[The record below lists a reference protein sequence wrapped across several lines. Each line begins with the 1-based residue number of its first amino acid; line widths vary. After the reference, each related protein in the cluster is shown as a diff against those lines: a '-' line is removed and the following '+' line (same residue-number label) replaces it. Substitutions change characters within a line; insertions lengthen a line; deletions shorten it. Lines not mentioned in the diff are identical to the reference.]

1 MNEKHDYRATTQLPR
16 TDFPMKANLAEREPQ
31 QLVRWAEM
39 GLYDR
44 LLAQAK
50 QAPFVL
56 HDGPPYANGHL
67 HQGHLLN
74 KVIKDLICKVAL
86 MQQRR
91 SEFIPGWDCHG
102 LPIEQ
107 AVEKELGSRKRE
119 LSKVAIRQAC
129 RAHADKFIAIQ
140 REEFQRMGIF
150 GRWESPYVT
159 MSFDYEAQIV
169 RELARVV
176 ARGLVYRGKKP
187 VYWCINDRTALA
199 EAEIEYEDDPGP
211 SVYVGFEVDE
221 EPGRLLPQLAGKK
234 LRLAI
239 WTTTP
244 WTLPANLAI
253 AVNPTLTYLAYEL
266 RGVPTLVAQDL
277 LIPFLSAVA
286 PDEVHPQTRVVASG
300 PIDTKA
306 LRFPQRILA
315 YVEGKDLE
323 GLRYRHPFMPRV
335 SQVVLGDHVTLEAG
349 TGLVH
354 TAPGHGED
362 DYEVGLRYGLPVLAP
377 VDDRG
382 IFTAD
387 AGPFAGLQIFEANPK
402 IEALLKES
410 GALLNEPGEERVH
423 SYPHCWRCKRPVIVR
438 ATDQWFISLAHGEKG
453 GSLRERAL
461 EATERV
467 EWIPAWGKERMRGML
482 TARPDWCISRQ
493 RVWGVPIPAF
503 YCLGCGEAT
512 LDSAILAVVADRF
525 EREGADSWFEHPAES
540 LLPDGYRCARCG
552 GSAFRKEED
561 ILDVWFDS
569 GTSQAAVLKKR
580 LSWPADLYVEG
591 SDQHR
596 GWFHSSLL
604 CALAAGER
612 ESPFKACL
620 THGFVVDGEGRKLS
634 KSLRNYLEPQKLF
647 RAHGADVLRLW
658 AASEN
663 YRDDIRLSDEIL
675 ARLSDTYRKVR
686 NTLRYALANLYDF
699 DPARDRVPPGA
710 LLPLDHYVLSRL
722 QRFIDRVLRAY
733 ASYEFHLVTRS
744 AIDLCSVE
752 LSAVYFDVL
761 KDRLYCD
768 EALGERRRAA
778 QTVLH
783 QIADTLCRTL
793 APVLSFTAEEAY
805 GYVPGHAESV
815 FLAGLPAIDASA
827 IDERLET
834 EMRRN
839 LALRE
844 DVQRELERL
853 RRDKVIGSSQEAR
866 VEVWPAN
873 GSPPVSATPSELSE
887 LFIVSEVEMLAGDP
901 PAEAVVGEASGARLR
916 VVKARGM
923 RCDRCWNYRQDG
935 REVDAGYLCARCNAV
950 IGKQISH

>member
-1 MNEKHDYRATTQLPR
+1 MSEKPDYRATTQLPR

-31 QLVRWAEM
+31 QLVRWAET

-44 LLAQAK
+44 LLAQA
-50 QAPFVL
+50 QQGAFVL

-86 MQQRR
+86 MQGRR

-107 AVEKELGSRKRE
+107 AVEKDLGSRKRE
-119 LSKVAIRQAC
+119 MSKVAIRQAC
-129 RAHADKFIAIQ
+129 RAHAEKFIGIQ

-150 GRWESPYVT
+150 GRWEAPYVT
-159 MSFDYEAQIV
+159 MSFDYEAEII
-169 RELARVV
+169 RELSRVV
-176 ARGLVYRGKKP
+176 ERGLVYRGKKP
-187 VYWCINDRTALA
+187 VFWCCNDRTALA

-211 SVYVGFEVDE
+211 SAYVAFEVDE
-221 EPGRLLPQLAGKK
+221 VPGRVVPQLAGRKA
-234 LRLAI
+234 RLAI

-253 AVNPTLTYLAYEL
+253 AVNPSLTYLAYEL
-266 RGVPTLVAQDL
+266 NGVATVVAQDL
-277 LIPFLSAVA
+277 LIPFLAAVA
-286 PDEVHPQTRVVASG
+286 PDELQPQTRVLASG
-300 PIDTKA
+300 PIDTTA
-306 LRFPQRILA
+306 LRFPERIVSYMSGA
-315 YVEGKDLE
+315 DLE

-362 DYEVGLRYGLPVLAP
+362 DYEVGLRYGLDVLAP

-382 IFTAD
+382 VFTAD
-387 AGPFAGLQIFEANPK
+387 AGPFAGQQIFEANPK
-402 IEALLKES
+402 IEELLKEL
-410 GALLNEPGEERVH
+410 GALLNAPGEVHSH

-438 ATDQWFISLAHGEKG
+438 ATDQWFISLSKEAQGPN
-453 GSLRERAL
+453 LRTRAL

-467 EWIPAWGKERMRGML
+467 TWIPAWGKERMRGML
-482 TARPDWCISRQ
+482 AARPDWCISRQ

-503 YCLGCGEAT
+503 YCQGCGEAT
-512 LDSAILAVVADRF
+512 LDSKILATVADRF
-525 EREGADSWFEHPAES
+525 EREGADAWFEHPPEA
-540 LLPDGYRCARCG
+540 LLPMGYRCPRCSG
-552 GSAFRKEED
+552 TAFRKEED

-569 GTSQAAVLKKR
+569 GTSQAAVLRKR
-580 LSWPADLYVEG
+580 LTWPADLYVEG

-604 CALAAGER
+604 CALAAGEK
-612 ESPFKACL
+612 ESPYKGCL

-675 ARLSDTYRKVR
+675 ARLADTYRKVR
-686 NTLRYALANLYDF
+686 NTLRYALANLSDF
-699 DPARDRVPPGA
+699 DPARDRVAPEA
-710 LLPLDHYVLSRL
+710 LLPLDRYVRSRL
-722 QRFIDRVLRAY
+722 QRFVDRVLQAY
-733 ASYEFHLVTRS
+733 ASYEFHQVTRA
-744 AIDLCSVE
+744 AIDLCAVE
-752 LSAVYFDVL
+752 LSALYFDVL

-768 EALGERRRAA
+768 EAQGQRRRAA
-778 QTVLH
+778 QTVLYEV
-783 QIADTLCRTL
+783 ADVLCRSL

-805 GYVPGHAESV
+805 GYLPGHADSV
-815 FLAGLPAIDASA
+815 FLAGLPTVDRTA
-827 IDERLET
+827 IDEKIET
-834 EMRRN
+834 EMGRA

-844 DVQRELERL
+844 DALRELERL
-853 RRDKVIGSSQEAR
+853 RREKVIGSSQEAR
-866 VEVWPAN
+866 VEVWLAGPLPATA
-873 GSPPVSATPSELSE
+873 VELAE
-887 LFIVSEVEMLAGDP
+887 LLIVSEVEAMPGSP
-901 PAEAVVGEASGARLR
+901 PPDAVKGELSGASLR
-916 VVKARGM
+916 VLKARGT
-923 RCDRCWNYRQDG
+923 RCDRCWNYRRDG
-935 REVDAGYLCARCNAV
+935 REVDGGYLDGRCLTV
-950 IGKQISH
+950 LGKQIAS